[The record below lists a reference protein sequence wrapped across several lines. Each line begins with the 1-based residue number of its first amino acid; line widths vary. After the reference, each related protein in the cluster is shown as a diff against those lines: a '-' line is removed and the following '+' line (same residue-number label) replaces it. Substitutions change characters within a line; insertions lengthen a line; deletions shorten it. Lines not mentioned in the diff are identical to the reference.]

1 MKNKALII
9 MQGITLLLV
18 LAILVILL
26 IPKNQTEANTLN
38 TDYVQ
43 RTLQQ
48 EKAMREYQLEIGKNN
63 ITITDDKISKSSY
76 SSYIIGNVTNTSDK
90 TIYGVTV
97 CISFYKNGNYVESST
112 DYFKDIPS
120 KSTVPLNVYAPDDFT
135 TYSIDYTMA
144 YFLD

>member
-9 MQGITLLLV
+9 IQGITLLLV

-120 KSTVPLNVYAPDDFT
+120 KSTVPLNVYDPDDFT